1 MCGTL
6 SKNST
11 LRELNLSGNNFDCE
25 TIDNLVERL
34 AKSESESGL
43 TFLRFDSNT
52 PPLTDAQLV
61 GLDIIERR
69 SRMIALERFLSTEVR
84 NQPFETNLYPEIAQ
98 RNHSVRYVNSGEDDT
113 VSLFSE
119 DGLIRADSVQPR
131 TGENEITVLFSAPLV
146 FQNIE
151 RKLCPFEKLD
161 FAMER
166 DLLWACLKE
175 ASRDIKLSF
184 DNATKSRLLAAKA
197 KRPSCLHFSGHGDK
211 LFLLL
216 ESESG
221 TGGVQGMSVGELK
234 ELITQ
239 EGGAPFK
246 FVFVSACFSLLAGET
261 FASAGVPH
269 VVCCEEEAELK
280 DAAALA
286 FTKQFYL
293 SLAVGNTVRESFEQG
308 RLAVGATAN
317 LRSADLEMKK
327 FVLLPRDGNHDVP
340 VFSATP
346 IPDWPRAKSNKTVRE
361 RNLIRSRS
369 SFIVGARN
377 FELSVRN
384 MMQEFPSPTP
394 PQFFLGREV
403 DMFHVLGA
411 VLTKRLVIVTGEP
424 GVGRSSLV
432 CAICH
437 YINERKSTIINVSQ
451 MFHVKVKE
459 EGRGGDRCRLLVK
472 ALLMKLVEAKA
483 AKIPAEIDQ
492 MGVEDFSEVICN
504 ALTTAKALIVF
515 DHTELLENND
525 EAQEFSLCL
534 RMLLH
539 YTQNVRVLI
548 TDRKPLRI
556 PSIGGVIPQHYPL
569 RGLTFSNSVRLF
581 AKACCH
587 LHTGAERVHFFER
600 MIIDDEQA
608 DLIFGDPNCTE
619 RTTRL
624 FKIIGFGMPGL
635 VEKSASAISADE
647 VMTLGSRD

>member
-1 MCGTL
+1 MFGTL

-11 LRELNLSGNNFDCE
+11 LRELNLSGNNFDSE
-25 TIDNLVERL
+25 TIDKLVERL

-43 TFLRFDSNT
+43 IFLRFDSNT
-52 PPLTDAQLV
+52 PPLTDAQLA
-61 GLDIIERR
+61 GLDTIERR
-69 SRMIALERFLSTEVR
+69 SRMIALDKFLSTEVR
-84 NQPFETNLYPEIAQ
+84 IQPCETHSYPVIAE
-98 RNHSVRYVNSGEDDT
+98 RNWGEDDT
-113 VSLFSE
+113 ASLFSE
-119 DGLIRADSVQPR
+119 DGLSRTDSVQPR
-131 TGENEITVLFSAPLV
+131 SGENEITVLFSAPLV
-146 FQNIE
+146 FQNDE
-151 RKLCPFEKLD
+151 GKLCPFEKLD

-166 DLLWACLKE
+166 DLLWACLKD
-175 ASRDIKLSF
+175 AARDIKLSF

-197 KRPSCLHFSGHGDK
+197 KRPSCLHFSGHGHK

-221 TGGVQGMSVGELK
+221 TGGVQGIPVDVLK

-293 SLAVGNTVRESFEQG
+293 SLAVGNTVRQSFEQG
-308 RLAVGATAN
+308 CLAVGATAN

-327 FVLLPRDGNHDVP
+327 FVLLPRDGNHNIP

-384 MMQEFPSPTP
+384 MMQEDPSPTP

-403 DMFHVLGA
+403 DMFKVLGA
-411 VLTKRLVIVTGEP
+411 VLTNRLVIVTGEP

-437 YINERKSTIINVSQ
+437 YINERKSTIMNVNHI
-451 MFHVKVKE
+451 FHVKMKE
-459 EGRGGDRCRLLVK
+459 EGRGGDRCRFLIK
-472 ALLMKLVEAKA
+472 ALLMKMVESRLATR
-483 AKIPAEIDQ
+483 PAEIDQ
-492 MGVEDFSEVICN
+492 MGVEDYSEVICK
-504 ALTTAKALIVF
+504 ALKSAKVLIVF

-525 EAQEFSLCL
+525 EAQDFPLFL
-534 RMLLH
+534 TTLFLH
-539 YTQNVRVLI
+539 TRNVRVLL
-548 TDRKPLRI
+548 TDRKPLSI
-556 PSIGGVIPQHYPL
+556 PSIGGVIPHPYSL
-569 RGLTFSNSVRLF
+569 CGLTFSNSVRLF

-587 LHTGAERVHFFER
+587 LHTGAERVQFLER

-608 DLIFGDPNCTE
+608 DLISGDPNCTE
-619 RTTRL
+619 RTKRL
-624 FKIIGFGMPGL
+624 FNIIGDGMPGR
-635 VEKSASAISADE
+635 VEKSASSISADE
-647 VMTLGSRD
+647 VLKLGRRE